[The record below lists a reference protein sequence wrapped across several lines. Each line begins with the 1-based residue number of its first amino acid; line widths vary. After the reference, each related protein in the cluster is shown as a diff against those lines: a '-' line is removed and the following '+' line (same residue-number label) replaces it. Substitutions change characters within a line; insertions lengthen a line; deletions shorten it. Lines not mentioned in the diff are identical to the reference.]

1 MEAASNPSSATPPA
15 GAALRGGGEMGAIMR
30 AFDWGK
36 TVVGPVESWPQ
47 SLRTALSIL
56 LDSQYPMYIAWGPEF
71 IEFYNDAFRPILGS
85 KHPVIGGRSPET
97 WAEIWADFV
106 GPLFAKVHRG
116 EATYLEDTLVPLYRH
131 GYMEECYFTFSY
143 SPIRNESGA
152 VGGVL
157 VTCIE
162 TTNRVAS
169 ERRLRTLR
177 DLGNRT
183 VAART
188 PESACRMA
196 VSAMAANTFDLPFV
210 AVYLVDQDARAAR
223 FAGGS
228 GVDTSH
234 RSFPEIIDFASA
246 DAARWRFRDAATL
259 QQIVRVDVSAVEL
272 DPVPSGPW
280 PEAPR
285 ECAIIPVSHSGDK
298 PVAAFI
304 IAGISARRS
313 LNADYQE
320 FLNLV
325 AGELSQAIAGA
336 QALVDARASKAEMEA
351 KAEELQQTAV
361 ELELQSEELR
371 AATDG
376 LQELNQRLSVNEE
389 RVRLANTAAG
399 IGTWEL
405 DVSSDTFT
413 CDEQCRT
420 VLGLAADTPTYAQ
433 LSNAAM
439 HEDRNRV
446 HETLSVARTRQE
458 DHDHTD
464 FGLEFRVPGA
474 SGGPTRWVSLTG
486 RSLFGAGTG
495 IRGPQ
500 RVVGTVYDV
509 TARHRAEDAL
519 REETQIVETIQRV
532 GTALTSEL
540 DLPALVQTV
549 TDEATKLTGAQFGA
563 FFYNLI
569 DHRGESYTLYTISG
583 VPREAFSKFPMP
595 RNTHVFEP
603 TFRGTGVVRSDDIT
617 QDPRYG
623 KNAPYYGKPA
633 GHLPVISYLA
643 VPVLS
648 RSGEV
653 LGGLFFGHE
662 ARGVFTERH
671 ERLAIGVAGWA
682 AVAIDNARLYDR
694 ERRART
700 DAEEARREAEQANRA
715 KTEFLATMSH
725 ELRTPLN
732 AIAGY
737 VDLLDLEI
745 RGPITDQQRDDLR
758 RIHRSQQLL
767 LSLINDILNFAKLE
781 AGQVEF
787 YLTTIPVGG
796 LLADIEQLMSPQIT
810 AKGLTYSCVNCDG
823 PHRMRADAEKARQ
836 IILNLLTNA
845 VKFTDAGGGVTVECV
860 TSDGMVE
867 VRVSDTGRGIPVD
880 KLDTIFEP
888 FVQVDRHLTP
898 TGNQGVGLGLA
909 ISRDLARAMGGD
921 IIVSSKVGQGSTFT
935 LTLPRVV

>member
-1 MEAASNPSSATPPA
+1 
-15 GAALRGGGEMGAIMR
+15 MGALMR
-30 AFDWGK
+30 AFDWAK
-36 TVVGPVESWPQ
+36 SVVGPIESWPQ
-47 SLRTALSIL
+47 SLHTALSIL

-71 IEFYNDAFRPILGS
+71 VEFYNDAFRPILGS
-85 KHPVIGGRSPET
+85 KHPVIGGHSPET
-97 WAEIWADFV
+97 WPEIWADFV

-116 EATYLEDTLVPLYRH
+116 EATYLEDTLVPLYRY

-143 SPIRNESGA
+143 SPIRDESGA

-162 TTNRVAS
+162 TTGRVVG

-177 DLGNRT
+177 EVGVRT
-183 VAART
+183 AEART
-188 PESACRMA
+188 PVGACRVA
-196 VSAMAANTFDLPFV
+196 LTAMAANTFDLPFV
-210 AVYLVDQDARAAR
+210 AVYLADHDGRTAR
-223 FAGGS
+223 FVGGS
-228 GVDTSH
+228 GVDTTH
-234 RSFPEIIDFASA
+234 PAFPETIDVEG
-246 DAARWRFRDAATL
+246 DDARWHFREVATL
-259 QQIVRVDVSAVEL
+259 RQVVRLDVSAVEL
-272 DPVPSGPW
+272 DAVPSGPW

-285 ECAIIPVSHSGDK
+285 ECVIVPVSHVGDK
-298 PVAAFI
+298 SVAAFV
-304 IAGISARRS
+304 IAGVSARRAFD
-313 LNADYQE
+313 ADYRD
-320 FLNLV
+320 FVDLL

-336 QALVDARASKAEMEA
+336 QALADARASKSEMEA

-371 AATDG
+371 AATDE

-389 RVRLANTAAG
+389 RLRLANTAAG

-405 DVSSDTFT
+405 DVTTGTLT
-413 CDEQCRT
+413 CDEQCRA
-420 VLGLAADTPTYAQ
+420 VLGLPADTPTYAQ
-433 LSNAAM
+433 LSNAALD
-439 HEDRNRV
+439 EDRNRV
-446 HETLSVARTRQE
+446 HETLLVARTRLE
-458 DHDHTD
+458 YHDHID
-464 FGLEFRVPGA
+464 FAIEFRVPGG
-474 SGGPTRWVSLTG
+474 SGGPARWVSLTG
-486 RSLFGAGTG
+486 RSLFGAGAG
-495 IRGPQ
+495 MRHPQ

-509 TARHRAEDAL
+509 TARHRAEDEL
-519 REETQIVETIQRV
+519 REEAQIVETIQRV

-569 DHRGESYTLYTISG
+569 DDRGESYTLYTISG

-595 RNTHVFEP
+595 RNTRVFEP
-603 TFRGTGVVRSDDIT
+603 TFRGTGIVRSDDIT
-617 QDPRYG
+617 QDARYG
-623 KNAPYYGKPA
+623 QNAPYYGKPA
-633 GHLPVISYLA
+633 GHLPVVSYLA

-648 RSGEV
+648 RAGEV
-653 LGGLFFGHE
+653 LGGLFFGHAE
-662 ARGVFTERH
+662 RGVFAERH

-694 ERRART
+694 ERRARN
-700 DAEEARREAEQANRA
+700 DAEEARAEAEQANRA

-796 LLADIEQLMSPQIT
+796 LLADIAQLVSPQIG

-823 PHRMRADAEKARQ
+823 PLRIRADAEKARQ

-845 VKFTDAGGGVTVECV
+845 VKFTDTGGRVTVECV
-860 TSDGMVE
+860 TRDELVE
-867 VRVSDTGRGIPVD
+867 LRVSDTGRGIPAD

-921 IIVSSKVGQGSTFT
+921 IRVSSLVGEGSTFT